1 LLRRERPDPPIH
13 VRPATE
19 VDSRPLGESATVAG
33 PNRSS
38 RAGAGLVKVR
48 RGVAEVVG
56 KRAAYVVLLALSALV
71 TSVE

>member
-1 LLRRERPDPPIH
+1 
-13 VRPATE
+13 
-19 VDSRPLGESATVAG
+19 
-33 PNRSS
+33 
-38 RAGAGLVKVR
+38 VKVR

>member
-1 LLRRERPDPPIH
+1 M
-13 VRPATE
+13 
-19 VDSRPLGESATVAG
+19 DSRPLGEFATVAG

-38 RAGAGLVKVR
+38 RAGAGGGLVKVR